1 MPECPLPAQ
10 EWPQRVP
17 LKVIGRAGE
26 LRAEMIAAAILER
39 LGPQG
44 PDEGSS
50 GANCKGAFIS
60 YTFWVTLP
68 GPDAE
73 APLREALAR
82 LPGYL
87 MQL

>member
-1 MPECPLPAQ
+1 MESCPQPSQ

-17 LKVIGRAGE
+17 LKVLGRIGE
-26 LRAEMIAAAILER
+26 LQADMIAATITDK

-50 GANCKGAFIS
+50 SSNCKGAFIS

-68 GPDAE
+68 DPAAE
-73 APLREALAR
+73 RPLREALAR
-82 LPGYL
+82 LPGYV

>member
-1 MPECPLPAQ
+1 MENCPLPHQ

-17 LKVIGRAGE
+17 LKVLGRIGE
-26 LRAEMIAAAILER
+26 LHPEMIAATIRDR

-44 PDEGSS
+44 PDEGTSS
-50 GANCKGAFIS
+50 SNCKGPFIS

-68 GPDAE
+68 DADAE
-73 APLREALAR
+73 APLREALTR
-82 LPGYL
+82 LPGYV